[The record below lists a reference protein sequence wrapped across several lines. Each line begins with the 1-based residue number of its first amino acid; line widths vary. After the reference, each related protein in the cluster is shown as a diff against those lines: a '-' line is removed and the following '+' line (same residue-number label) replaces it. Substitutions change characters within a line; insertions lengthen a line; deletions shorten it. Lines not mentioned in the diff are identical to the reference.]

1 MDTTTGNEFI
11 KVYNQIQRLQNDI
24 THVAK
29 DLYSQ
34 SVIQYDEIDGTPQ
47 NLSDFNNDTNFVN
60 ETQVNQKISEIQLPD
75 CSNNLKCTGDD
86 SQTCDVPTTFEDLHT
101 KTQESS
107 DSSSFVATTAFVHAL
122 VDESKQDAIQSL
134 AIGVKSNGYVTD
146 KEVNDIVDDKL
157 INYDTSA
164 VVDEKIET
172 EISKIE
178 IPTKVSQLQNDSGY
192 ITLNDIPEDLVTSV
206 NGQVGDVVIDIPVV
220 PTNISAFNND
230 VGYITD
236 AGVTSVNNRTGAVLV
251 QENVQSDWNATTG
264 LAKILNKP
272 ALKAVAT
279 SGSYNDLT
287 DTPTIPPFM
296 SLLSYGNSTWQ
307 DFITAYNSNSVVY
320 CRASSNSNPSTGAQN
335 RLAFLAYV
343 NNATNPTEVEFQ
355 YYRSVATHSDSQQ
368 GDQVYVYKLNS
379 TNGGTWSVI
388 VRESYT
394 KVVAG
399 TNLTSSYSSG
409 KITLNAPSNISA
421 FTNDSGYITDAGVT
435 SVNNQTG
442 AVTVQEN
449 VQADWAASSG
459 LSVILNKPNI
469 PSNVSDLVQDEK
481 YAGSATVGGSASNT
495 EAIPFG
501 IVDSTSTSTVF
512 TATVPGITELKDGT
526 CVLLKNGVVTSASG
540 FTININGLGAHPTFN
555 NMTAATADT
564 TIFNINYTMLFI
576 YDSTRVVGNYTGA
589 WCCYRGYDANTNT
602 IGYQLRGNSASL
614 TCSDRARY
622 YKIYFTSA
630 DNTQWVPAS
639 SNWTNSTTS
648 EKVVN
653 QRAINPFG
661 PIVYT
666 SASTNYTAGTVLAAS
681 SAWQQYALALGY
693 SFNRTGEA
701 LTLTTNAPVY
711 VKCAPQTNGSAI
723 IDSTTPIVQTLPTT
737 EDGKIYIF
745 LGIAYSA
752 TNIELRMEHPV
763 YYYKDG
769 AIRLWTNAPTTSSVG
784 NASSLNL
791 ATLTTGFTAQIPL
804 GANLYYWDNRHY
816 IPCFLQ
822 LVNTIATNSC
832 QLIVDTSCCDE
843 IPLRYWNMNN
853 LFSGGSVDL
862 VYQDRKLYIRL
873 ESPAVGQTHDTGCVS
888 IGVAN
893 VDAAS
898 NWPVG
903 INSIADIIAYAL
915 TKLEEAAY
923 AYEYD

>member
-101 KTQESS
+101 KTQEYS

-134 AIGVKSNGYVTD
+134 AIGVKSNGYVTG

-157 INYDTSA
+157 TNYDTST

-236 AGVTSVNNRTGAVLV
+236 AGVTSVNNRIGAVLV

-320 CRASSNSNPSTGAQN
+320 CRASSNSNPATGAQN

-368 GDQVYVYKLNS
+368 GDQVYVYKLNPNS
-379 TNGGTWSVI
+379 GGTWSVT
-388 VRESYT
+388 VREAYT

-681 SAWQQYALALGY
+681 SAWQQYALSLGY

-711 VKCAPQTNGSAI
+711 VKCAPQSDGSAI
-723 IDSTTPIVQTLPTT
+723 IDSANPIVQSLPST

-752 TNIELRMEHPV
+752 TAIELRMEHPV

-769 AIRLWTNAPTTSSVG
+769 AIRLWTNAPTTSSG
-784 NASSLNL
+784 SNTSSLNL

-816 IPCFLQ
+816 VPCFLQ

-843 IPLRYWNMNN
+843 IPSRYWNMNN